1 VARRYDRL
9 ARFYDVID
17 APMDWMGGT
26 DRRRRVVGR
35 ARGRTLEVGI
45 GTGRNLPWY
54 PAGIELTGIDVSERM
69 LSRAH
74 ERAAR
79 MAHAAHLER
88 ASVEQLPFPDSSF
101 DTVAATCVFCS
112 VEDPIRGLEEVRRV
126 VKPEGQVL
134 LLEHV
139 RPRGKVLGWLAD
151 RISPITRR
159 LIGPEVNR
167 PTEENI
173 LRAGLDI
180 VEVRRQGVWREI
192 VARRGVSPASRDEA
206 RAVTHSPSPPLGAVR
221 RGWRAPAH
229 RSTPTRRPGDAS
241 SPGSSARHD
250 PLLSSHPAR
259 EVGVVSRPVTAPARN
274 DRDTGRPRGFPAR

>member
-1 VARRYDRL
+1 
-9 ARFYDVID
+9 
-17 APMDWMGGT
+17 MDWMGGT
-26 DRRRRVVGR
+26 YRRKRVIGR

-54 PAGIELTGIDVSERM
+54 PAGIELTGIDVSQRM
-69 LSRAH
+69 LSRAR

-79 MAHAAHLER
+79 ASHGVRLEL
-88 ASVEQLPFPDSSF
+88 ASVERLPFPDSSF

-126 VKPEGQVL
+126 VKPDGQVL

-151 RISPITRR
+151 RISPVTRR

-167 PTEENI
+167 RTEKNVSQ
-173 LRAGLDI
+173 AGLEI

-192 VARRGVSPASRDEA
+192 VARRG
-206 RAVTHSPSPPLGAVR
+206 PSPV
-221 RGWRAPAH
+221 
-229 RSTPTRRPGDAS
+229 
-241 SPGSSARHD
+241 ARTGK
-250 PLLSSHPAR
+250 
-259 EVGVVSRPVTAPARN
+259 EV
-274 DRDTGRPRGFPAR
+274 